1 MEKKKVILKMRIENK
16 NKNVKCY
23 ICLDKKEYT
32 MYLDEREVLLQAGL
46 KAELESVELI
56 NKGDVT
62 VFNLY
67 ISDAS
72 VVRE

>member
-1 MEKKKVILKMRIENK
+1 MDKKKVILKMRIENK
-16 NKNVKCY
+16 NTKVKCY